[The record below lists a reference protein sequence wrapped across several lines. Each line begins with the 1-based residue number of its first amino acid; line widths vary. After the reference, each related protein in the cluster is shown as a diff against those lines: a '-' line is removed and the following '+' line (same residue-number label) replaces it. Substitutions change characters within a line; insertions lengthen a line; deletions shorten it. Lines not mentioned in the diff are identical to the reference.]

1 MEENPLDKKVVQDFL
16 LGLMLLYLLI
26 RISNILL
33 PSWELISFQS
43 LTYFL
48 ILAVKL
54 MIYILIIFVRV
65 FLFFPGFALA
75 LGGGIL
81 ILFLLRRYQ
90 ERREEDAAEESEVEK
105 DEAED

>member
-16 LGLMLLYLLI
+16 LGIMLLYLLI

-54 MIYILIIFVRV
+54 MIYIFIIFVRV
-65 FLFFPGFALA
+65 FLFFPGFALT

-81 ILFLLRRYQ
+81 ILLLVRRYQ
-90 ERREEDAAEESEVEK
+90 ERREEDAAEESEMGK
-105 DEAED
+105 DETED